1 MKLYQAT
8 TFRVNCK
15 NKKTE
20 FNLALKKRR
29 TFHEE

>member
-8 TFRVNCK
+8 IFRINYK

-20 FNLALKKRR
+20 FNLAVKKRR
-29 TFHEE
+29 TFQKE